1 MTDLKDDLASLR
13 IPESGTL
20 RSKRRRRWPWAVAL
34 VVVIAIAIAMRSAGA
49 AVEVSTVKPS
59 IHTGTNLLAGTPVLT
74 ASGYVVARRRAVV
87 SAKIQG
93 RLAELH
99 VEEGARVQ
107 EGQVFARLE
116 SADFE
121 AAVTRARAQLLQADA
136 QIAAA
141 QAQIGSVE
149 AATTRASA
157 DRAEAE
163 RQLRLAERL
172 AKEELLPTDQL
183 DAARSRLKVAEAALG
198 QSRAEQERARADL
211 QRATAERARATA
223 DVGYNEALLQNT
235 VIRAPFTGVVVRKM
249 AEVGESVAPIPPGV
263 NISTASGAIVALA
276 DLDTLEVEVDVAEA
290 NVARLQPDQP
300 AEVVVEAFP
309 DRKYKGVLRQVIPTA
324 DRTRATVMVKV
335 TILDKDANLKPE
347 MSAKV
352 TFIEPAREVAP
363 AAAERIIVVPPTAI
377 VTRGD
382 ATQVFAV
389 VAGAAQARTVTIGP
403 KRQDGV
409 VIKDGLDGTE
419 TLVAQPPD
427 SLKSGDRVRPTSGAA
442 GL

>member
-1 MTDLKDDLASLR
+1 MTELQNDLASLR
-13 IPESGTL
+13 IPDSGTL
-20 RSKRRRRWPWAVAL
+20 KSRRRRRWPWAVAL
-34 VVVIAIAIAMRSAGA
+34 LVILAVAVAWRSGSA
-49 AVEVSTVKPS
+49 AVEVSTVEPS
-59 IHTGTNLLAGTPVLT
+59 VHTGTNLLAGTPVLT

-99 VEEGARVQ
+99 VEEGARVE

-116 SADFE
+116 SADFQ
-121 AAVTRARAQLLQADA
+121 AAVTRARAQLQQAEA
-136 QIAAA
+136 QIAGA
-141 QAQIGSVE
+141 QAEIGRTE
-149 AATTRASA
+149 AATTRAMA

-163 RQLRLAERL
+163 RQVRLSERL
-172 AKEELLPTDQL
+172 AKEEILPTDQL
-183 DAARSRLKVAEAALG
+183 EAARSRLKVAEAAVG

-211 QRATAERARATA
+211 QRATAERARAIA

-290 NVARLQPDQP
+290 NVARLQGDQP

-309 DRKYKGVLRQVIPTA
+309 ERKYKGVLRQVIPTA

-335 TILDKDANLKPE
+335 TIIDKDKNLKPE

-352 TFIEPAREVAP
+352 TFIEPARAVTAS
-363 AAAERIIVVPPTAI
+363 AVERIIVVPQHTV
-377 VTRGD
+377 VTRGN
-382 ATQVFAV
+382 ASQVFAV
-389 VAGAAQARTVTIGP
+389 VDGTVQAKAVTMGP

-409 VIKDGLDGTE
+409 VITSGLEGSE
-419 TLVAQPPD
+419 TLVAQPPEG
-427 SLKSGDRVRPTSGAA
+427 LQSGDRVKATPAAA
-442 GL
+442 GR